1 MQSYDYYGII
11 CGVNNPKERMLKMGK
26 ENNGGMKETIL
37 GWFRRV
43 HPEELWAVDKMP
55 PCLTFEDMKKSMDAG
70 DGMGEADEH
79 SDTMTRDMMLDRLA
93 ELVAKDSGELVKEA
107 NAKCRD
113 KARGEYRAKMS
124 PRLAKP
130 KPDEIC
136 ALAGKAH
143 VALQKVS
150 GSLSGVDCLALAD
163 GLGKDGIKELRSIL
177 RIMKSQIEDAE
188 ATVSKASDLL

>member
-1 MQSYDYYGII
+1 
-11 CGVNNPKERMLKMGK
+11 MGK

-55 PCLTFEDMKKSMDAG
+55 PCLTFEDKKKSMDAG

-93 ELVAKDSGELVKEA
+93 ELVGKDSRELVKEA
-107 NAKCRD
+107 NAKYRD

-136 ALAGKAH
+136 VLVGKAH
-143 VALQKVS
+143 VALQKVA
-150 GSLSGVDCLALAD
+150 GSLSGIDCLALAD
-163 GLGKDGIKELRSIL
+163 GLGRDGIQELRGLL
-177 RIMKSQIEDAE
+177 RMMKSQIEDAQC
-188 ATVSKASDLL
+188 VLWKAQDLL